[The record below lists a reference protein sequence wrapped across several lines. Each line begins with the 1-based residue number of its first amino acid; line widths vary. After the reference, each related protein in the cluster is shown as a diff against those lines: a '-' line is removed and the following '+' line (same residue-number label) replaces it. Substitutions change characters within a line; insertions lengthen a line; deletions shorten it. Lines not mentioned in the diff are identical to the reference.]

1 VNSRLAAALDYRA
14 RGYAPLPL
22 DPSGN
27 KQPYFAALERVH
39 GSSSWTQLA
48 ARLASDP
55 EIRAWFE
62 YDPNANVGIICGQ
75 ASGGLV
81 VADFDRLVSADEFQ
95 HPPTVI
101 GQAKRGPHIYFK
113 VDGPFSTTATPWG
126 ELRGDGSYVVAP
138 PSIHESGHRYSW
150 LVGPAECG
158 LAPLAALKAEGLR
171 PEAGTQAE
179 VPLPVYPAGAGP
191 STIGGDGSALARL
204 EPAVTSAL
212 RVLGIHGSP
221 GRKFSCVLPGHGPDR
236 HYSAALHRG
245 PDGIWRYRDFHH
257 HADPGTL
264 TLAEVRASREAG
276 RVLQL
281 AAPSQSRWYRRLF
294 YEAGVLSAHPVPLEL
309 PPGLSAPARRLADG
323 FALLIALRELRD
335 GGPAPYTRA
344 FAGPW
349 CGIGERQAGEGIVE
363 LLRAGVLV
371 KSDQHGRMNLYLL
384 ASAEQTRRKV
394 G

>member
-1 VNSRLAAALDYRA
+1 MNSRLAAALDYRA

-81 VADFDRLVSADEFQ
+81 VADFDRPVSADEFQ

-138 PSIHESGHRYSW
+138 PSIHESGHKYAWIVR
-150 LVGPAECG
+150 PDDCP
-158 LAPLAALKAEGLR
+158 LAPLDALKAEGLR

-179 VPLPVYPAGAGP
+179 VPLPKYPQ
-191 STIGGDGSALARL
+191 STDPPAIGGDGSTLARL
-204 EPAVTSAL
+204 DRAVSAAL
-212 RVLGIHGSP
+212 GVLGIDAP
-221 GRKFSCVLPGHGPDR
+221 PCL
-236 HYSAALHRG
+236 ALANR
-245 PDGIWRYRDFHH
+245 
-257 HADPGTL
+257 
-264 TLAEVRASREAG
+264 ESEAG
-276 RVLQL
+276 
-281 AAPSQSRWYRRLF
+281 AEPS
-294 YEAGVLSAHPVPLEL
+294 
-309 PPGLSAPARRLADG
+309 
-323 FALLIALRELRD
+323 
-335 GGPAPYTRA
+335 
-344 FAGPW
+344 
-349 CGIGERQAGEGIVE
+349 
-363 LLRAGVLV
+363 
-371 KSDQHGRMNLYLL
+371 
-384 ASAEQTRRKV
+384 
-394 G
+394 